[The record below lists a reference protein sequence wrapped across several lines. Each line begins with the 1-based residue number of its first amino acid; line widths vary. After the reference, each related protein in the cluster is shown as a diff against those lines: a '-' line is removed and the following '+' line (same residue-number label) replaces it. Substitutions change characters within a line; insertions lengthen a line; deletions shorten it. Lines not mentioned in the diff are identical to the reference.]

1 MKRIVYIVLALCS
14 ISLVPLQAQDKYS
27 DILER
32 TRSLSPYEAAY
43 LLMNSLSTD
52 PENASIDYHLGN
64 IFYDLLP
71 TRDPLHRYT
80 ELSTLLY
87 QSRLFYGNC
96 LHFAKDKK
104 LPGWQYEPLA
114 NGQKRI
120 EYAALEQYIRPRLAE
135 IKRRQTAC
143 DSIHHTFVRMA
154 ERYNRCQ
161 ALFTDFLNR
170 YTREKT
176 AHIRLQP
183 AERDLLQ
190 ALRLAADSLDA
201 DIADYRRA
209 LALQPIDGY
218 TPAFRKEP
226 IVLYRLDGLTHT
238 DFLQNDI
245 ATWDYS
251 QWVTNFLNQQQEVY
265 QRLYA
270 DLVREEQQLRQQC
283 AQYDAGQTIS
293 GQIDASLIGRCDRL
307 ELQNEQV
314 ENIRLMQQKVLNAV
328 AQLTIAQS
336 AAPQTVRELVPLLQ
350 IAAARRDAV
359 QDKAWLEINSRLI
372 ELSQPLR
379 TQMQATYTHPVSGEK
394 INYTPAEGS
403 KVFALLPDD
412 TGYRCVTTDADGAV
426 CVLTL
431 NADRSVSRQLL
442 RQPDEQP
449 LVFTRIPG
457 RLWVLITTQ
466 HIYWLE

>member
-1 MKRIVYIVLALCS
+1 MKRILYIIIVLCA
-14 ISLVPLQAQDKYS
+14 IYLVPAHAQDKYS

-71 TRDPLHRYT
+71 TRDPLHHYT

-120 EYAALEQYIRPRLAE
+120 EYAALEQYIRPRLDD

-161 ALFTDFLNR
+161 SLFTDFLNR

-190 ALRLAADSLDA
+190 SLRLAADSLDT
-201 DIADYRRA
+201 DIADYQRA
-209 LALQPIDGY
+209 LTLQPIDGY

-270 DLVREEQQLRQQC
+270 DLAREEQQLRQQC
-283 AQYDAGQTIS
+283 AQYQAGQTIS

-314 ENIRLMQQKVLNAV
+314 DTIRLLQQRVLNAV
-328 AQLTIAQS
+328 AQQTIDQS
-336 AAPQTVRELVPLLQ
+336 AAPKTVRELVPLLQ

-359 QDKAWLEINSRLI
+359 QDEAWLQINTRLI
-372 ELSQPLR
+372 QLAQPLR
-379 TQMQATYTHPVSGEK
+379 TQMQATYTHPVSGDK
-394 INYTPAEGS
+394 INYTPAQGET
-403 KVFALLPDD
+403 VFALLPDD
-412 TGYRCVTTDADGAV
+412 MGYRCVTIDADGAV

-431 NADRSVSRQLL
+431 NADRSLHRQLL

-457 RLWVLITTQ
+457 RLWVLITNQ